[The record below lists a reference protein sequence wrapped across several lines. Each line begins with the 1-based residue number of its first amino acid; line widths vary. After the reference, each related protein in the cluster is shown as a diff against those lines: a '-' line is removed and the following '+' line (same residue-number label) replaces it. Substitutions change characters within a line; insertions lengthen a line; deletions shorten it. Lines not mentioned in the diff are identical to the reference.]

1 MITLVTFKTLF
12 VYIVSLSLCQWIKSS
27 NKSNLSAKDNQDLHL
42 VSIVPVLNT
51 LFMIGVIF
59 VSLKEIGNSLK
70 TAAKL
75 LGFKLRLSIV
85 KEVIVEGL
93 AFLLIVTILYLIV
106 SYK

>member
-1 MITLVTFKTLF
+1 MITLVTFKIIF

-27 NKSNLSAKDNQDLHL
+27 LSAKDNQDLHL